1 MNLSLLSAGGVTPAG
16 LGTDAITAPWPVT
29 ATHSHGG
36 VPVQAGLIEQKDP
49 SLLRWQQE
57 PRLRRAS
64 PITYFM
70 IEAVEQAL
78 QGAPHLDRD
87 RTGVVASFFL
97 GCLVYSVRFYRQ
109 ITEEGRRFASPVLFP
124 ETVFNSPLS
133 HVVATLG
140 LGGPVYSQIGD
151 KTCWASSL
159 RTAQCWLANGD
170 CDHVIVLAAEEF
182 DPHEVDAL
190 HSGGLLR
197 GGLQP
202 CEGAIALLLG
212 PSASG
217 PTIGAIADGYDF
229 RTRQEVLEA
238 AERCLAEFSPPTPLL
253 DTATGWTRTA
263 AAKIGRSIIGPKAT
277 LTEGFTL
284 SAAADTPL
292 LDTATGWTRTA
303 AAKIGRSIIGPKATL
318 TEGFTLS
325 AAADT
330 MRALDIVASGQSPEV
345 IVPVWGLTRQVA
357 AYRVTA

>member
-284 SAAADTPL
+284 SAAADT
-292 LDTATGWTRTA
+292 
-303 AAKIGRSIIGPKATL
+303 
-318 TEGFTLS
+318 
-325 AAADT
+325 

>member
-1 MNLSLLSAGGVTPAG
+1 MNLSVLSSGGVTPAG
-16 LGTDAITAPWPVT
+16 LGPEAITAPWPV
-29 ATHSHGG
+29 AAAQSHGG
-36 VPVQAGLIEQKDP
+36 VSVPAGLIDQNNP
-49 SLLRWQQE
+49 ALVRWQKE

-78 QGAPHLDRD
+78 RAAPQVD
-87 RTGVVASFFL
+87 RTRTGIVASFFL

-109 ITEEGRRFASPVLFP
+109 ITDEGRRFASPILFP

-133 HVVATLG
+133 HVVATLS

-151 KTCWASSL
+151 KTCWASAL
-159 RTAQCWLANGD
+159 RTAQCWLARGD

-182 DPHEVDAL
+182 EPHEVDAL
-190 HSGGLLR
+190 QAGGLLR

-212 PSASG
+212 PSSNG
-217 PTIGAIADGYDF
+217 PAINAIADGYDF
-229 RTRQEVLEA
+229 RTRQDALTA
-238 AERCLAEFSPPTPLL
+238 AERCLAEFPPDIPLL
-253 DTATGWTRTA
+253 DTATGWTRA
-263 AAKIGRSIIGPKAT
+263 AAGKLDRTIIGPKAT
-277 LTEGFTL
+277 PT
-284 SAAADTPL
+284 D
-292 LDTATGWTRTA
+292 
-303 AAKIGRSIIGPKATL
+303 
-318 TEGFTLS
+318 GFTLS

-330 MRALDIVASGQSPEV
+330 MRALDIVASGQTPEV

>member
-16 LGTDAITAPWPVT
+16 LGPDATTAPWPTV
-29 ATHSHGG
+29 ATRSHGG
-36 VPVQAGLIEQKDP
+36 VPVHAGLVDQKNP
-49 SLLRWQQE
+49 ALIRWQKE

-70 IEAVEQAL
+70 IEAVDQAL
-78 QGAPHLDRD
+78 QAAPHVDRA
-87 RTGVVASFFL
+87 RIGVVASFFL

-109 ITEEGRRFASPVLFP
+109 ITDEGRRFASPVLFP

-133 HVVATLG
+133 HVVSTLK

-151 KTCWASSL
+151 KTCWASAL

-190 HSGGLLR
+190 QAGGLLR

-212 PSASG
+212 PSANS
-217 PTIGAIADGYDF
+217 PAIGAIADGYDF
-229 RTRQEVLEA
+229 RTQKEGLEA
-238 AERCLAEFSPPTPLL
+238 AARCLAEFSPHTPLL
-253 DTATGWTRTA
+253 DTATGWARTA
-263 AAKIGRSIIGPKAT
+263 AAKIGRTIIGT
-277 LTEGFTL
+277 
-284 SAAADTPL
+284 
-292 LDTATGWTRTA
+292 
-303 AAKIGRSIIGPKATL
+303 KATL

-330 MRALDIVASGQSPEV
+330 MRALEIVASGPSPEV

>member
-1 MNLSLLSAGGVTPAG
+1 MNLSILSSGGVTPAG
-16 LGTDAITAPWPVT
+16 LGPDAISAPWPVT
-29 ATHSHGG
+29 ATHSHAG
-36 VPVQAGLIEQKDP
+36 VPVQAGLIDQKDP
-49 SLLRWQQE
+49 SLVRWQKE

-78 QGAPHLDRD
+78 RGAPQLNRA
-87 RTGVVASFFL
+87 RIGVIAAFFL

-109 ITEEGRRFASPVLFP
+109 ITREGRRFASPVLFP

-151 KTCWASSL
+151 KTCWASAL

-182 DPHEVDAL
+182 EHHEVDAL
-190 HSGGLLR
+190 QAGGLLR

-202 CEGAIALLLG
+202 CEGAVALLTG
-212 PSASG
+212 PSSG
-217 PTIGAIADGYDF
+217 GTSIGPVADGYDF
-229 RTRQEVLEA
+229 RTRQDARRA
-238 AERCLAEFSPPTPLL
+238 AERCLAEFPPHLPVL

-263 AAKIGRSIIGPKAT
+263 ATELGHAIIGSKAAP
-277 LTEGFTL
+277 TEGFTL
-284 SAAADTPL
+284 SAAADTL
-292 LDTATGWTRTA
+292 
-303 AAKIGRSIIGPKATL
+303 
-318 TEGFTLS
+318 
-325 AAADT
+325 
-330 MRALDIVASGQSPEV
+330 RALDLVNSGQSREV